1 MRVIASYILKG
12 PLQAV
17 LAATVPAIV
26 SISAPFLLKLLLVYF
41 SGVAIALVSLR
52 IGGRKGLG
60 ILLITVFAVLLAG
73 QVMQINVNARL
84 DLWNSVYL
92 WALVWVAASVWQW
105 SQSLSLTF
113 EVTGLIS
120 IITVIMY
127 FVIVD
132 NPFQTNLGLLEPL
145 GQVLS
150 QPGSGMSAQEVNAM
164 LLSAATILTGSIV
177 AYTALGAIISLFVA
191 RSWQAKLFNPG
202 GWQQEFRALR
212 LSRHVGIMTIALIVA
227 MVFSS
232 HLGESIGLL
241 LINISVI
248 IGLLYVIVGL
258 GIAHALLALKDSSGF
273 WLVGLYALLILL
285 SQLVAPLL
293 MALALTDI
301 WVDYRTRFAK
311 KLS

>member
-41 SGVAIALVSLR
+41 SGVAIAVVSLR